1 MVCALTV
8 GMAPL
13 GRTPLYGDP
22 GALVWELHYTSMYS
36 VSSPSVVVIHMCHIN
51 SHCALNF
58 CMYIWTYM
66 CIYVHTSVHVDTM
79 YVYAYK

>member
-1 MVCALTV
+1 MVFVLTV

-22 GALVWELHYTSMYS
+22 GALFWELHYTSMCS
-36 VSSPSVVVIHMCHIN
+36 VSPSVVVIHV
-51 SHCALNF
+51 SHSCIYF
-58 CMYIWTYM
+58 CMYVH
-66 CIYVHTSVHVDTM
+66 VHTSVLVDTM